1 MLVVYE
7 SMFTLNWIPDKSVST
22 ACGKLLDWME
32 LSFRIKTL
40 TPIKHPTKGKN
51 LLETPRN
58 DQPEMLLEQLDPSQR
73 EVATHQHGAL
83 CVLAGAGTGKTRAIT
98 YRIAYGVRTGA
109 VAAENILALSFTQ
122 KAAGEMR
129 ERLTGLGVPGVETRT
144 FHSAALAQARFFWP
158 QVVGGEILRVMS
170 GKASLVTAAAA
181 RLGLDPS
188 RAQVRDLAGEIEWA
202 KVSLLAPDEYVE
214 AARAA
219 GRMGVANLNPERI
232 ADLAAAYEEVKA
244 EAQALDFED
253 ILLVCAGMLD
263 EREDVLRAVQARYQ
277 YFVVDEYQD
286 VSPLQ
291 NYLLLRWL
299 GHRRDL
305 AVVGDAAQT
314 IYSFAGATPSFLTDF
329 TRGYP
334 EAKVVELTRDYRST
348 PQVVGLANQVLADAK
363 DAAGR
368 PLGGTVQLVSQREDG
383 PDVQWFI
390 AEDDQTEAST
400 VAKRSWHLMKQGT
413 NPKDIAILFRTNSQA
428 GLFGTELARM
438 GLPYVVK
445 DQVKSGFEADGASK
459 DSIPRE
465 AITLASLHSAKGLE
479 WEAVFLVG
487 ASEGLLP
494 INLST
499 TDAQIEEER
508 RLTYVGITR
517 ARSLLTISYAK
528 GKRPGASGEREACR
542 FLAPFWARPQLD
554 VTGTARH
561 RA

>member
-1 MLVVYE
+1 
-7 SMFTLNWIPDKSVST
+7 
-22 ACGKLLDWME
+22 ME
-32 LSFRIKTL
+32 NPKT
-40 TPIKHPTKGKN
+40 N
-51 LLETPRN
+51 SAEA
-58 DQPEMLLEQLDPSQR
+58 LLEQLDPSQR
-73 EVATHQHGAL
+73 EVALHQQGAL

-129 ERLTGLGVPGVETRT
+129 ERLAGLGVPGVETRT

-158 QVVGGEILRVMS
+158 QVVGGKILRVMS
-170 GKASLVTAAAA
+170 GKASLVTAAAS
-181 RLGLDPS
+181 RLGLDLS
-188 RAQVRDLAGEIEWA
+188 RAQVRDVAGEIEWA
-202 KVSLLAPDEYVE
+202 KVSLLAPEEYAA
-214 AARAA
+214 AARAVGRVDVA
-219 GRMGVANLNPERI
+219 GLYPERI
-232 ADLAAAYEEVKA
+232 ADLAEAYEDAKV

-263 EREDVLRAVQARYQ
+263 EREDVVRAVRARYQ

-314 IYSFAGATPSFLTDF
+314 IYSFAGATPSFLTEF

-334 EAKVVELTRDYRST
+334 ESKVVKLTRDYRST
-348 PQVVGLANQVLADAK
+348 PQVVQLANQVLADAK
-363 DAAGR
+363 GADGK
-368 PLGGTVQLVSQREDG
+368 PLGGTVRLVSQRDDG
-383 PDVQWFI
+383 PEISWFI
-390 AEDDQTEAST
+390 AEDDQTEARE
-400 VAKRSWHLMKQGT
+400 VAQRAWHLMNQGMK
-413 NPKDIAILFRTNSQA
+413 PSEIAVLFRTNSQA
-428 GLFGTELARM
+428 GLFGVELTRL

-445 DQVKSGFEADGASK
+445 DQVYGGFEADGASK
-459 DSIPRE
+459 ESVLRE
-465 AITLASLHSAKGLE
+465 AVTLASLHSAKGLE

-494 INLST
+494 ISLST
-499 TDAQIEEER
+499 TPAQIEEER

-517 ARSLLTISYAK
+517 ARTLLTISFAK
-528 GKRPGASGEREACR
+528 SKRADAAGERKACR
-542 FLAPFWARPQLD
+542 FLAPFWKQPRLD
-554 VTGTARH
+554 EQHVARH
-561 RA
+561 RV